1 MVHNKQRD
9 WKEREN
15 ILSSSNNIVV
25 LASAG
30 SGKTTMLVD
39 KLQQELE
46 TEKQHYYYATI
57 TFTNKAANE
66 ISERVGNSKGN
77 IFCGTIDGFVDNEI
91 VRNYFHAVYPNYSGF
106 EISYQSQHQFETF
119 NDGLNQMKNYNI
131 LGTYKPSVQK
141 LGKNFKLE
149 LALTILKNSQAAR
162 EYLKYKYRMFFIDE
176 YQDSDKSM
184 HDLFMYLNKELEI
197 RLFVVGDIKQSIYQ
211 WRGASPKFLEGLSK
225 SNQFEMY
232 KLTENFRS
240 HTDIVEFSRC
250 VSGEPLKEGYSSDG
264 RINYYHNKESN
275 SEADVINNLV
285 AADIIN
291 KSQSLLILVG
301 KNEDIKNIYEDL
313 GAEESNFTI
322 ILRTPIE
329 GTPNSLFLESICRYY
344 YDGNYTE
351 YNFVNDI
358 YYDYDRQ
365 IVKDVKKILDNLCKN
380 LNLEKIEE
388 IYSFCGFPICSYN
401 SALESE
407 LLLKTLK
414 NEKYKSAFVQVK
426 EKRNAIMTTH
436 SAKGLEYDQVII
448 FTKYY
453 FDRYTNKIDKESHY
467 VGITRAK
474 EKLILIDDSGEYKK
488 QINSIVQENDRRYTF
503 EQFIACV
510 EG

>member
-1 MVHNKQRD
+1 MVRNTPRD
-9 WKEREN
+9 LKERGN
-15 ILSSSNNIVV
+15 ILTSSNNIVV

-30 SGKTTMLVD
+30 SGKTTMLVN

-66 ISERVGNSKGN
+66 ISERVGNGKGN
-77 IFCGTIDGFVDNEI
+77 VFCGTIDGFVDNEI
-91 VRNYFHAVYPNYSGF
+91 VRNYFHAVYPDYSGF
-106 EISYQSQHQFETF
+106 EISYQSQHQFERF
-119 NDGLNQMKNYNI
+119 NDGLNQMKHYNI
-131 LGTYKPSVQK
+131 LGTYTSRVQK

-184 HDLFMYLNKELEI
+184 HDLFMYLNKELGI
-197 RLFVVGDIKQSIYQ
+197 RLFIVGDIKQSIYQ
-211 WRGASPKFLEGLSK
+211 WRGASPKFLEELSQ
-225 SNQFEMY
+225 SSQFDTY

-250 VSGEPLKEGYSSDG
+250 VSGEPLKEDYSSEG
-264 RINYYHNKESN
+264 RINYYHNKANN
-275 SEADVINNLV
+275 SESHVINNLV
-285 AADIIN
+285 AADILN

-301 KNEDIKNIYEDL
+301 NNEDIKNIYEDL

-344 YDGNYTE
+344 YDHNYTE
-351 YNFVNDI
+351 YHFVNDI
-358 YYDYDRQ
+358 YYDYDRH
-365 IVKDVKKILDNLCKN
+365 IVADVKKTLDDLCKN
-380 LNLEKIEE
+380 LTLEKIEE
-388 IYSFCGFPICSYN
+388 IYSFCGFSICSYD
-401 SALESE
+401 SHLESE
-407 LLLKTLK
+407 LLLQTLTD
-414 NEKYKSAFVQVK
+414 EKYRSAFINVK
-426 EKRNAIMTTH
+426 EKKNAIMTTH
-436 SAKGLEYDQVII
+436 SAKGLEYDQTII

-453 FDRYTNKIDKESHY
+453 FNKYNRNFDKKCHY

-474 EKLILIDDSGEYKK
+474 EKLVLVDDSGEYKQ
-488 QINSIVQENDRRYTF
+488 QISSMIQESNRRYTF
-503 EQFIACV
+503 KQFVKSIDI
-510 EG
+510 